1 MPGWMIFPQSLGR
14 KLGLF
19 SLLLLFFSPIASAE
33 QVQIAHELR
42 RLAAR
47 HHFLLFGTETLD
59 DGLQGRL
66 VSGGLYFQLR
76 TLLEGLNYILI
87 QNPDGGIQRLI
98 VLGEKP
104 VPPVPPVSIQS
115 EPKPLTETIQIET
128 QRRGAQHAV
137 EVFLEGI
144 GGKRVPRTLLIDTGA
159 DAVVLP
165 DSLRALLGIPEY
177 ALRKRSMQTANGRV
191 QAQVGKLPALW
202 IGGYRIPEVQVAY
215 LPEDKLGNE
224 GLLGMNLLRRYRVT
238 IDDQQGTLTLA
249 PKGKPK
255 P

>member
-1 MPGWMIFPQSLGR
+1 MQ
-14 KLGLF
+14 KYLF
-19 SLLLLFFSPIASAE
+19 LLLSLFPFFLSPMAKSAE
-33 QVQIAHELR
+33 QVQVIHELR

-47 HHFLLFGTETLD
+47 HHFRLFGTETLD
-59 DGLQGRL
+59 DALQGRR
-66 VSGGLYFQLR
+66 VSGGLYFRLR

-87 QNPDGGIQRLI
+87 QNPDGSIQRLI

-104 VPPVPPVSIQS
+104 TLPAPPVSIQS
-115 EPKPLTETIQIET
+115 KLQPLTETIQIQT

-137 EVFLEGI
+137 EVSLEGM

-165 DSLRALLGIPEY
+165 DSLRTLLGIPDHT
-177 ALRKRSMQTANGRV
+177 LRKRVMQTANGRV

-224 GLLGMNLLRRYRVT
+224 GLLGMSLLRRYRV
-238 IDDQQGTLTLA
+238 ILDDQRGTLTLA

-255 P
+255 PKP